1 MDSVRS
7 PHENMSLD
15 ACWFELFRSFGFKV
29 RFHGY
34 DFSLPISYYRFRK
47 LDTLRSISQRRF
59 RFLVVFLVIS
69 LLRNWKYE
77 IELKCGDLRPDTATR
92 VLQFDFTCADF
103 SYSTS

>member
-1 MDSVRS
+1 MTFWTR
-7 PHENMSLD
+7 
-15 ACWFELFRSFGFKV
+15 WTFRLLVAFGLWCCGF
-29 RFHGY
+29 GAL
-34 DFSLPISYYRFRK
+34 SSISRYRFRNFG
-47 LDTLRSISQRRF
+47 TLRSISQRRF